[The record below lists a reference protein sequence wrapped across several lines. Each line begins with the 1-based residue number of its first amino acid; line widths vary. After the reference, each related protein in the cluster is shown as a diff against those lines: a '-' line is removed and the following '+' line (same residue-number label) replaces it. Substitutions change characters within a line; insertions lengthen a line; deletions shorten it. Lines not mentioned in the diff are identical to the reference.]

1 MATNIT
7 QKIYSGIFNFIET
20 NKALLPVLY
29 FPNNDISDIPE
40 DEHILIDI
48 MPSNTNSLGVSDLDY
63 YSGIIQF
70 LINVKARTY
79 SIRASEIADIV
90 LNLMKRNT
98 RINYD
103 DIRINID
110 KTGFVS
116 PPMPNFDWFAVAVSI
131 PYNVIVK

>member
-63 YSGIIQF
+63 HSGIIQF

-98 RINYD
+98 RIDYE
-103 DIRINID
+103 DIRININ
-110 KTGFVS
+110 KTGSVS
-116 PPMPNFDWFAVAVSI
+116 PPMPNFDWYAVAVTI